1 MFISNLEKENIHTGM
16 LNLHSDLAKLKTDL
30 LVLTAKI
37 KVLEEKKPEVAKP
50 ARKKKAMTAA
60 QKAKQRQYQKAYN
73 ERKKAQA
80 MATKLLTEETNVST

>member
-1 MFISNLEKENIHTGM
+1 MFISNSEKENIHTGI
-16 LNLHSDLAKLKTDL
+16 LNLHSEIEKLKTEIL
-30 LVLTAKI
+30 FLSTKI

-60 QKAKQRQYQKAYN
+60 QKTKQRQYQKAYN

-80 MATKLLTEETNVST
+80 MAAKLLTEETNVST